1 MEKIRKSEK
10 KQNTLMET
18 TFNQTQVASFYMQG
32 LTQKVI
38 SDKVGCSIAT
48 VRRHMESLREEWMN
62 RSLYDFSRAK
72 AEQLAKV
79 DEVERVAWEQFS
91 LSASRESLTEFLDA
105 NDLVTSQIKNTSKNA
120 QEIKWLEKI
129 QWCIDQRCKIL
140 GLYAPKQQIIQQNIS
155 DSRNLE
161 DMTTDE
167 LLKIA
172 NKTQIPAEFHD
183 VSDVVEMGTEE
194 GEVDLTDELVSQR
207 D

>member
-1 MEKIRKSEK
+1 
-10 KQNTLMET
+10 
-18 TFNQTQVASFYMQG
+18 
-32 LTQKVI
+32 
-38 SDKVGCSIAT
+38 
-48 VRRHMESLREEWMN
+48 MN